1 MCAAFSDSP
10 DLCVVVMVLTVRVQ
24 VESPK
29 WQPDAWWRVAITW
42 PRIAQGPSIM
52 FLQKW
57 MPLEPAI
64 KNHVRVYKDLPKDY
78 PIEIANKEELPDLE
92 PRPRKR
98 ART

>member
-1 MCAAFSDSP
+1 MATGC
-10 DLCVVVMVLTVRVQ
+10 L
-24 VESPK
+24 
-29 WQPDAWWRVAITW
+29 VACGNHLATHST
-42 PRIAQGPSIM
+42 GTEIM

-64 KNHVRVYKDLPKDY
+64 KNHVGVYKDLPKDY